1 MSYYVWNGDG
11 VQELD
16 GVKAKS
22 QIIIL
27 PGGYTAYYVDGDAT
41 TMENHAKGGNDLIV
55 GDQSAYLNDFYGDA
69 KQMDDSIGGND
80 RLIGSE
86 SAFNNRMCGDADNLN
101 ASKGGNDVLIGGT
114 NARYNDLFGDARAI
128 LGIQDQLSYGG
139 NDVLVAGAENSE
151 NYLYGDGGVIV
162 NAVCGNDLLLG
173 GDTNTRNYLYGDGS
187 YGGVNV
193 WAGNDRLVSG
203 TGVDLMWGDVES
215 YLGVNMNF
223 GHDTFVFK
231 GNNGTDTIY
240 DFRSGDDKIE
250 LSGIAGIDDFSDVQ
264 ISESGGNSVI
274 TLGTDDTVTIVGVT
288 SLQAQDFV
296 FS

>member
-1 MSYYVWNGDG
+1 MSDYVWNGDG

-22 QIIIL
+22 QKIFL
-27 PGGYTAYYVDGDAT
+27 PGGYTTYYVSGDSP

-55 GDQSAYLNDFYGDA
+55 GGQSAFGNYFYGDA
-69 KQMDDSIGGND
+69 LEMFDSIGGND

-86 SAFNNRMCGDADNLN
+86 SAYNNWLIGDAVTLTS
-101 ASKGGNDVLIGGT
+101 SKGGNDVLIGGT
-114 NARYNDLFGDARAI
+114 NASVNELFGDAYALI
-128 LGIQDQLSYGG
+128 GIQEQLSYGG

-151 NYLYGDGGVIV
+151 NYLHGDGRTVID
-162 NAVCGNDLLLG
+162 AVCGNDLLLG
-173 GDTNTRNYLYGDGS
+173 GDANTTNHLYGDGL
-187 YGGVNV
+187 YGGDNV
-193 WAGNDRLVSG
+193 WGGNDRLVSG
-203 TGVDLMWGDVES
+203 TGVDLMWGDVGD
-215 YLGVNMNF
+215 YLGDNMNF

-240 DFRSGDDKIE
+240 DFRTGDDKIE

-264 ISESGGNSVI
+264 ISESGGNSII

-288 SLQAQDFV
+288 NLQAQDFV